1 MYLLVGLGNPGR
13 KYTSTRHNIGFI
25 FLDYL
30 AGTRGIQF
38 NSSKWQAYVAKD
50 VLYGRQVL
58 FVKPDTY
65 MNNSGVAVGMLA
77 SYFHVMPEKII
88 VVHDDL
94 DLPLG
99 RIKVVTRRGAGG
111 HNGIRSIITH
121 LGSKDFLRVKVGVGR
136 PQVPID
142 ISQYVLSTFS
152 DEEKNI
158 VPELLSRNEE
168 GVRLIVEQGAQAAM
182 NRINSEK

>member
-1 MYLLVGLGNPGR
+1 MLVGLGNPGR
-13 KYTSTRHNIGFI
+13 EYASTRHNIGFI

-30 AGTRGIQF
+30 AGARGVQLK
-38 NSSKWQAYVAKD
+38 SSKWQAYVAKD
-50 VLYGRQVL
+50 VLCGRQML

-77 SYFHVMPEKII
+77 SYFQVMPEKII

-99 RIKVVTRRGAGG
+99 RIKVTTRSGAGG

-121 LGSKDFLRVKVGVGR
+121 LGSKDFLRIKVGVGR
-136 PQVPID
+136 PQVPVD

-152 DEEKNI
+152 AEEKAI
-158 VPELLSRNEE
+158 VPGLLSRIEE
-168 GVRLIVEQGAQAAM
+168 GVLMIVEQGVQAAM
-182 NRINSEK
+182 NLINSEK